1 MEKLVKINLSL
12 VMCSSLFLSSCE
24 QQDGDWEPM
33 KWETSVKVESSR
45 VAVPVEGGT
54 YVFRCTNYPFF
65 WLDVLNENGKYIYPE
80 QDGDFGRLV
89 GEGSIATVANS
100 VLTVTINPNADA
112 KERTVTV
119 GATAGDTF
127 SGFTFE
133 QVGL

>member
-1 MEKLVKINLSL
+1 MHKL
-12 VMCSSLFLSSCE
+12 
-24 QQDGDWEPM
+24 
-33 KWETSVKVESSR
+33 
-45 VAVPVEGGT
+45 
-54 YVFRCTNYPFF
+54 PFF

-89 GEGSIATVANS
+89 GEWSIATVANS